1 MKHPIVNQSRTI
13 DRIVKWFYLGLI
25 FLILFPVAIKTTLD
39 NSNYGPAIDKEH
51 LKRFPNC
58 GKMPRMSSSRII
70 NSKEAEVHYPWVV
83 QVRRY
88 WKGNKIRVCGG
99 SIITKR

>member
-1 MKHPIVNQSRTI
+1 MKYPILSQSRTI
-13 DRIVKWFYLGLI
+13 KKILKWFYLGLV
-25 FLILFPVAIKTTLD
+25 FLMLFPVAVKTIHE
-39 NSNYGPAIDKEH
+39 NSNLGPAIDKEH

-58 GKMPRMSSSRII
+58 GKMPQMSSSRII
-70 NSKEAEVHYPWVV
+70 NSKEAKVHYPWVV

-88 WKGNKIRVCGG
+88 WKGNKIKACGG

>member
-1 MKHPIVNQSRTI
+1 M
-13 DRIVKWFYLGLI
+13 
-25 FLILFPVAIKTTLD
+25 FLMLFPVAIKTT
-39 NSNYGPAIDKEH
+39 AIDREH

-58 GKMPRMSSSRII
+58 GKMPQMSSSRII
-70 NSKEAEVHYPWVV
+70 NSKEAKVHYPWVV

-99 SIITKR
+99 TIITKRCVKRVRDLDLASKYCNREI

>member
-1 MKHPIVNQSRTI
+1 MKYSILGQSKTI
-13 DRIVKWFYLGLI
+13 NMIVKWIYLGLM
-25 FLILFPVAIKTTLD
+25 FLMLFPVAIKTT
-39 NSNYGPAIDKEH
+39 AIDKEH

-58 GKMPRMSSSRII
+58 GKMPQMSSSRII
-70 NSKEAEVHYPWVV
+70 NSKEAKVHYPWVV

-99 SIITKR
+99 TIITKR